1 MKKFISTLVVVL
13 SVLMVVL
20 SFSACVATE
29 AETVNVT
36 LPKNPVGYTVKGA
49 ATATK
54 GENYTFTVAIAE
66 GYEKGT
72 DFAVKVNGKAA
83 NETNGNYV
91 VENVA
96 EDLTIEVTGVK
107 ESVVTF
113 TVTLP
118 ANPGGYTV
126 GGTTTVVK
134 GSNYEFT
141 VTVSEG
147 YEKTAEF
154 AVKVNGKAVTEADG
168 KYTVENVTENLTI
181 TVEGVSKILQKFTV
195 TMPTNPVGYTVNG
208 EATATEGT
216 NYEFTVAISD
226 GYEKTAEFAVKVN
239 GSAVT
244 ETNGKYI
251 VANVSENLTIEVT
264 GVTRSLNTYTV
275 TLPESPVG
283 FTVNGATT
291 VVEGKNYEFTVT
303 ISEGYKANSKFA
315 VKVNGT
321 VVTETEGKYTITN
334 VTENLVVTVEGV
346 GKVCNVTLPT
356 DTVGFTVSGEATAV
370 EGDNYQFTVTLTD
383 GYKKGEDFEVTAN
396 GKAISEADG
405 KYIVENVARAIVI
418 EVNGVEEVKL
428 NATFSGEGFDNALKN
443 TNEEFDYAA
452 ENFTFKIELGDY
464 FTQCAE
470 TIEVY
475 YSVEGGEQ
483 TKLTANSEGVYSIAN
498 PHKDIAIVVKN
509 LAKNV
514 YKVSFY
520 RNAVQKHSVEVT
532 AEATL
537 TAEQIDAAKAAVV
550 LKGEKFVAW
559 REDITAAIVNDTTF
573 SAYTTPDK
581 AFGEVINGIAL
592 DGATEVTLGEGAYSA
607 AGGYTKVYTKS
618 AVGSGAWAAID
629 LSAYTEVRFAFS
641 LTEKWLLLNGWTDFA
656 DAKQMWFDVTMVN
669 LLTGKWQVTVEG
681 PVNHNGDDAGVR
693 TSYTATYNGATLAE
707 ILSDWYSDSNAA
719 TVSVTEL
726 RGVKAEKYG
735 EIITTD
741 VPVAGFATS
750 TAKSA
755 PTDFANVYYCETF
768 GDTSKFAELDIS
780 KYSEVKFYFA
790 MAGGYIAING
800 TWGSYAQCAT
810 IGTDW
815 IAVTMVNNYATWK
828 ITVEGKLSGD
838 AVTDETKFVYDASGK
853 TLKEVLNSWFS
864 FTGADPKIY
873 LTEVRGIKAEV
884 KMEGEVIEGGV
895 LTSSLTEDTTTEA
908 PNGYEKVYKVEGTF
922 DQEKKSTTDLSK
934 YSKVTFA
941 FKSEAYF
948 LLDGWSIYIKD
959 DYHDWSFVTMVNKG
973 NNSWEVTIKGVVWTG
988 AVSNPWTITYT
999 GNSIATIL
1007 EKWYNGSNIYVTEL
1021 RGVLASASEETIAEN
1036 NATWGEQVV
1045 SAAIEGATQATATVP
1060 NGYEGIAVFT
1070 KQAEII

>member
-1 MKKFISTLVVVL
+1 
-13 SVLMVVL
+13 
-20 SFSACVATE
+20 
-29 AETVNVT
+29 
-36 LPKNPVGYTVKGA
+36 
-49 ATATK
+49 
-54 GENYTFTVAIAE
+54 
-66 GYEKGT
+66 
-72 DFAVKVNGKAA
+72 
-83 NETNGNYV
+83 
-91 VENVA
+91 
-96 EDLTIEVTGVK
+96 
-107 ESVVTF
+107 
-113 TVTLP
+113 
-118 ANPGGYTV
+118 
-126 GGTTTVVK
+126 
-134 GSNYEFT
+134 
-141 VTVSEG
+141 
-147 YEKTAEF
+147 
-154 AVKVNGKAVTEADG
+154 
-168 KYTVENVTENLTI
+168 
-181 TVEGVSKILQKFTV
+181 
-195 TMPTNPVGYTVNG
+195 MPTNPVGYTVNG

-370 EGDNYQFTVTLTD
+370 EGDNYQFTVTFTD

>member
-72 DFAVKVNGKAA
+72 DFAVKVNGKAV

-118 ANPGGYTV
+118 ANPVGYTV

-275 TLPESPVG
+275 TLPENPVG
-283 FTVNGATT
+283 FAFNGATT

-321 VVTETEGKYTITN
+321 VVTEAEGKYTITN

-346 GKVCNVTLPT
+346 GKVYNVTLPT

-452 ENFTFKIELGDY
+452 ENFTFKIELGDH

-629 LSAYTEVRFAFS
+629 LSSYAEVHFAFS
-641 LTEKWLLLNGWTDFA
+641 LTENWLLLNGWTDFA
-656 DAKQMWFDVTMVN
+656 DARQMWFDVTMVN

-693 TSYTATYNGATLAE
+693 TSYTATYNGDTLAE
-707 ILSDWYSDSNAA
+707 ILSDWYNDRNDA

-735 EIITTD
+735 EVISTD
-741 VPVAGFATS
+741 APIAGFATS
-750 TAKSA
+750 TGKAA
-755 PTDFANVYYCETF
+755 PTDFTNVYYLEDIAVGT
-768 GDTSKFAELDIS
+768 KFASIDIS
-780 KYSEVKFYFA
+780 KYGEIKFYFA
-790 MAGGYIAING
+790 LVDGYFTITG
-800 TWGSYAQCAT
+800 WGCMGENSNLG
-810 IGTDW
+810 IDW
-815 IAVTMVNNYATWK
+815 HAVTIVNNGGSNW
-828 ITVEGKLSGD
+828 TVTIEGKLSGGD
-838 AVTDETKFVYDASGK
+838 VKDTTKHSYAANGATLSAVLDSWFAAGASGAK
-853 TLKEVLNSWFS
+853 MYV
-864 FTGADPKIY
+864 
-873 LTEVRGIKAEV
+873 TEIRGIKAEV
-884 KMEGEVIEGGV
+884 KIEGEVIEGGV
-895 LTSSLTEDTTTEA
+895 LTSSLTEDTTTEV
-908 PNGYEKVYKVEGTF
+908 PNGYEKVYKVDGTF
-922 DQEKKSTTDLSK
+922 DQDKKSTTDLSK

-948 LLDGWSIYIKD
+948 LLDGWNIYIKD

-973 NNSWEVTIKGVVWTG
+973 NNSWEVTINGVVWTG

-1007 EKWYNGSNIYVTEL
+1007 GKWYNGSNIYVTEL

-1036 NATWGEQVV
+1036 NATWGEQVE
-1045 SAAIEGATQATATVP
+1045 SAAIEGATQSTATVP